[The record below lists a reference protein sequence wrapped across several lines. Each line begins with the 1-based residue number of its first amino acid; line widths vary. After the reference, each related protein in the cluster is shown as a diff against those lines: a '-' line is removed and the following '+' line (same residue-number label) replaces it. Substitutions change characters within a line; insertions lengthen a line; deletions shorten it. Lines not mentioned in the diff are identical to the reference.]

1 MVCEILD
8 ALCFDI
14 VVTLFGST
22 VAVIIPLLSLFENM
36 LFNFFDEFIL
46 VRASGASGESA
57 EGRHRTA

>member
-22 VAVIIPLLSLFENM
+22 VAVIIPLIISLRKHA
-36 LFNFFDEFIL
+36 
-46 VRASGASGESA
+46 V
-57 EGRHRTA
+57 